1 MIRVI
6 YRWRV
11 EPENF
16 QKFKE
21 AWSVATNH
29 IHETVPG
36 ALGSFMLRSRESD
49 CEVLTVAK
57 WDSVASWKNFWGN
70 AKPVEMEEMRKLG
83 ERTSVEAFD
92 EIEDY
97 TR

>member
-16 QKFKE
+16 PEFKN
-21 AWSVATNH
+21 AWSAATNH

-36 ALGSFMLRSRESD
+36 ALGSFMLRSHENDS
-49 CEVLTVAK
+49 EVLTVAR
-57 WDSVASWKNFWGN
+57 WDSVASWKKFWGD
-70 AKPVEMEEMRKLG
+70 AKPAQMEAMRKLG
-83 ERTSVEAFD
+83 ERVSVEGFD
-92 EIEDY
+92 EIDDY

>member
-6 YRWRV
+6 YRWQV

-16 QKFKE
+16 PKFKN
-21 AWSVATNH
+21 AWSATTNY

-36 ALGSFMLRSRESD
+36 ALGSFMLRSHEND
-49 CEVLTVAK
+49 LEVLTIAR
-57 WDSVASWKNFWGN
+57 WDSVASWKKFWGD
-70 AKPVEMEEMRKLG
+70 AKPAQMEVMRKLG
-83 ERTSVEAFD
+83 ERISVEAFD
-92 EIEDY
+92 EIDDH